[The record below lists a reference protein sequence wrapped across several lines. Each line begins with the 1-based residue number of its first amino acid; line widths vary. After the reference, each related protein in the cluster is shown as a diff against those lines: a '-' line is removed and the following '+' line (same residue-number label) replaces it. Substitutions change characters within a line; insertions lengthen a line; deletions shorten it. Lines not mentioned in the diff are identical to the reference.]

1 MNRQAIDKFGQEIFI
16 DTLVA
21 IATNSGVYLGR
32 VTQLREYNRVQV
44 KLASG
49 KKMTYD
55 MPDKRMINLDAAEEY
70 ARSIN
75 L

>member
-1 MNRQAIDKFGQEIFI
+1 VNTVVDKFGQEIFV

-21 IATNSGVYLGR
+21 VATSSGVYLGR
-32 VTQLREYNRVQV
+32 VSQIRDYHRVQV
-44 KLASG
+44 KLSTG
-49 KKMTYD
+49 RKMTYD
-55 MPDKRMINLDAAEEY
+55 IPHRRMINLDAVDQY